1 MKLRIFAVR
10 AGGERQGVSMRRTLF
25 SSILIS
31 AILAAVATA
40 QTPQPPAGP
49 TAAAAQA
56 PETLAADAKRST
68 AGGATFTAPKEW
80 SITTDGSGLVLL
92 APDGE
97 SLIGIVEPSATD
109 PDAAVTAAWKTVRP
123 GMKRALRLS
132 TPSPG
137 RDGWE
142 EARTYSYETSPNER
156 RVVFAT
162 ALRRGTA
169 WTVFVVDGAQATFEQ
184 RGAQVALV
192 RQSLR
197 PKGYAD
203 ESFAGKKAHSL
214 DPARVKQL
222 TDFVEAAMRE
232 LSIPGVSLAIID
244 NNKVVFTG
252 GFGVRE
258 LGKPEKVDADTTY
271 MIASNTKP
279 LTTLLMARLVDEGKL
294 DWDTPV
300 VKVFPSF
307 KLGDANTTQQVL
319 VKHLLCACTGL
330 PRQDFEWLFE
340 YKDARPATVMR
351 TLGSMQPTTKFGELF
366 QYSNL
371 MAAAA
376 GYVAGNALFPDKELG
391 AAYDEAMRTRI
402 FEPLGMKSA
411 TFEIATAERGNHA
424 RPHGFDVDGKVAVA
438 SMDLNHSIGPARPA
452 GAAWTSA
459 RDLLRYVQMELAN
472 GKLPDGRQLVSEKNL
487 LARRE
492 RQVAVGQT
500 GSYGMGLSKDTKW
513 DVTVLRHGGSMIGFK
528 SDMLM
533 LPEHG
538 VGAVILTN
546 ADTGSTLAGTF
557 GRRLLEVLFD
567 GRPEAMESVL
577 SAAKNWKTNV
587 AKTRERLVVPA
598 DPAAAAKLGPRY
610 HNAALGGITV
620 RTGTGAT
627 VFDFGEWKSAVASR
641 KNDDGT
647 ISFRTIDPGAGGF
660 EFVVSGNSLVLRD
673 SQHEYVFTP
682 QSTSTSSSGRRLR

>member
-1 MKLRIFAVR
+1 MKR
-10 AGGERQGVSMRRTLF
+10 MLF
-25 SSILIS
+25 SLILVS
-31 AILAAVATA
+31 VVLVGLVTA
-40 QTPQPPAGP
+40 QTPPAP
-49 TAAAAQA
+49 APQTAAPSKPA
-56 PETLAADAKRST
+56 PEKLASDTPRTTT
-68 AGGATFTAPKEW
+68 AGGVTFTAPKDW
-80 SITTDGSGLVLL
+80 SVTVDGSVMVLL
-92 APDGE
+92 APDGD
-97 SLIGIVEPSATD
+97 SRIGIVEPSAAE
-109 PDAAVTAAWKTVRP
+109 PDAAVTAAWEAFRP

-137 RDGWE
+137 RDGWDE
-142 EARTYSYETSPNER
+142 QRAYSYEISPNER
-156 RVVFAT
+156 RAVFAL

-197 PKGYAD
+197 PKGYTA
-203 ESFAGKKAHSL
+203 ESFAGKKAHRL

-222 TDFVEAAMRE
+222 TDFVETAMKE
-232 LSIPGVSLAIID
+232 LSIPGVGLALID
-244 NNKVVFTG
+244 NNEVAFAG
-252 GFGVRE
+252 GFGVKE
-258 LGKPEKVDADTTY
+258 LGKPEKVDADTAF

-300 VKVFPSF
+300 TKVYPSF
-307 KLGDANTTQQVL
+307 KLGDADTTRQVL

-340 YKDARPATVMR
+340 FKGATPASAMR
-351 TLGSMQPTTKFGELF
+351 TLGAMQPTTKFGELF

-376 GYVAGNALFPDKELG
+376 GYIAGNALYPDKELG

-402 FEPLGMKSA
+402 FEPLGMKSV
-411 TFEIATAERGNHA
+411 TFDIARVERGNHA

-438 SMDLNHSIGPARPA
+438 SMDLNYSIGPARPA

-459 RDLLRYVQMELAN
+459 RDLLRYVQMELAR
-472 GKLPDGRQLVSEKNL
+472 GKLPDGRELVSEKNL
-487 LARRE
+487 LARRGK
-492 RQVAVGQT
+492 QVAIGET
-500 GSYGMGLSKDTKW
+500 ASYGMGLFADTKW
-513 DVTVLRHGGSMIGFK
+513 DIIVLRHGGSMIGYK

-546 ADTGSTLAGTF
+546 ADTGSMLAGTF
-557 GRRLLEVLFD
+557 RRRLLEVLFD
-567 GRPEAMESVL
+567 GKPEAMEGLL
-577 SAAKNWKTNV
+577 STAKEWKANV
-587 AKTRERLVVPA
+587 AKGRELLVVPA
-598 DPAAAAKLGPRY
+598 DLTASSKLAARY
-610 HNAALGGITV
+610 SHPALGGIAV
-620 RTGTGAT
+620 SRENGST

-647 ISFRTIDPGAGGF
+647 ISFRTIDPGLGGF
-660 EFVVSGNSLVLRD
+660 EFVVAGNSLVLRD

-682 QSTSTSSSGRRLR
+682 QPSSTSSNGAGPH